1 MAANSHDGRVKLAWE
16 SIVQHPLFRDIVNAP
31 PLEITN
37 SEGSAPEWRSQAQ
50 TVSHN
55 VGMLRSK
62 QSSHTAAFDASLADT
77 ALETRGL
84 YLCGGNLSWLSL
96 SQSEPEVPVCERA
109 LQFMIDM
116 YWKDTGSLQNRTGT
130 FVSPISVKISREDFA
145 KWRAGQLP
153 DHGKF
158 SDYILAHRGKL
169 QMLSPS
175 EMRDSLVLHLASLVT
190 AQKEQN
196 FEMYKRLVLSAEMK
210 FHLVENDAEA
220 KTLTIICREK
230 TGTDYVG
237 LYLTA
242 VQRLFQLYD
251 FNQWHPSLNGQ
262 KSADMLQRQWEKSGI
277 TITAGESAHVGV
289 SHPQS
294 LCTWLWGCEL
304 TAQRNLHFESK
315 VQSCPGA
322 CAVLQGKPWYPE
334 GPAADG

>member
-1 MAANSHDGRVKLAWE
+1 METPS
-16 SIVQHPLFRDIVNAP
+16 
-31 PLEITN
+31 TN
-37 SEGSAPEWRSQAQ
+37 CL
-50 TVSHN
+50 SHN

-62 QSSHTAAFDASLADT
+62 QSSHTAAFNASLADT

-96 SQSEPEVPVCERA
+96 ARSEPEVPVCERA
-109 LQFMIDM
+109 LQFMIDS

-130 FVSPISVKISREDFA
+130 FVSPISVKIERVEFA
-145 KWRAGQLP
+145 KWQAGQPP
-153 DHGKF
+153 DQRQF

-175 EMRDSLVLHLASLVT
+175 EMRDSLVLHLASLIT
-190 AQKEQN
+190 AQEEQN
-196 FEMYKRLVLSAEMK
+196 FEMYKRLMLSVEMK
-210 FHLVENDAEA
+210 FHLVKDETEA
-220 KTLTIICREK
+220 KTLTIVCREK

-251 FNQWHPSLNGQ
+251 FNQWHPCLKGQ
-262 KSADMLQRQWEKSGI
+262 KSAETLRSQWEKSGI
-277 TITAGESAHVGV
+277 TITAGETAHVGV

-304 TAQRNLHFESK
+304 TAQRNPPIK
-315 VQSCPGA
+315 GA
-322 CAVLQGKPWYPE
+322 EPPWSLCRSSNRTL
-334 GPAADG
+334 AS